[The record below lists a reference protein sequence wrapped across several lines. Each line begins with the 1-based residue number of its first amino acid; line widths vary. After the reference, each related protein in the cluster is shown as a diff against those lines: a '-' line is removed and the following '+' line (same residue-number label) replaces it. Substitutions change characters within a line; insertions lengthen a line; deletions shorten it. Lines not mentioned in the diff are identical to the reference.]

1 MEIHCPSC
9 KKVNVD
15 AATCTRC
22 GCELQALQAIAQAA
36 GYDITLGKNALL
48 AGDFQD
54 ALEHAGRS
62 WHLKHSPE
70 AAKLAFLANVC
81 ATNYHEA
88 LLWYHRATAGCSSG
102 LQP

>member
-15 AATCTRC
+15 TVACTRC

-36 GYDITLGKNALL
+36 GYDITLGKNTLL
-48 AGDFQD
+48 AGNFHN

-81 ATNYHEA
+81 AMNYHDA
-88 LLWYHRATAGCSSG
+88 LLWYSRAIKG
-102 LQP
+102 